1 MVKRLIGQLRRYEEH
16 ETLMTRLL
24 VLLGIGT
31 AATLISC
38 AAAGALHFRLF
49 NGLVALVAAVST
61 VASLPKLRGRFISSA
76 APAPAAPASPTPSL
90 DRTKKILVLV
100 MLAGAIAYI
109 GGRATFALFSAET
122 TNSNSSMAS
131 GTLTMGNQVYP
142 NPTVCMS
149 SSGATNDNVNA
160 ACNAFLSLQ
169 NMAPGVSSAQA
180 KLTIEND
187 GSIDASKFY
196 VFAPYPRTTLS
207 GALTS
212 GVAVASLQ
220 VSGFGVPVALND
232 HLIVSYGGHSQ
243 TFTVTAA
250 VAGASTITVSGSPL
264 ANFSYPVG
272 ARVDDTSADTS
283 ATNTDCYDAKTT
295 TTTVA
300 GSSIGTDLNF
310 NDPTGNP
317 LCSSLIFWIQEQTSG
332 GANYCWSGLGSS
344 GSSPSAV
351 GQCRTP
357 TTPSLSTTLS
367 TGGAITSLP
376 VQVLAGNIA
385 SGDSLTITEGAHT
398 QTVTAS
404 GNAFINDAAIPVNSF
419 TPNFAYTSAA
429 TITDTTAFGALN
441 GDPGD
446 TISQFDT
453 GHLQTGR
460 IQLYPVTGN
469 NAVNTTATIELNK
482 HGSAGYQRVFY
493 IGVYMPAPAGTPQN
507 ALQGLVSTFGL
518 SWHIDQ

>member
-1 MVKRLIGQLRRYEEH
+1 MKQLLTTLRRYEER
-16 ETLMTRLL
+16 EAQTTRLFA
-24 VLLGIGT
+24 LLGVS
-31 AATLISC
+31 AATTLISC
-38 AAAGALHFRLF
+38 AAAGAFHFKLF
-49 NGLVALVAAVST
+49 NGLVAMLAATSA
-61 VASLPKLRGRFISSA
+61 VASLPKLRNRFVA
-76 APAPAAPASPTPSL
+76 APPPVETTSPTPSL
-90 DRTKKILVLV
+90 DRTKKVLALA
-100 MLAGAIAYI
+100 MLAGAIAYV
-109 GGRATFALFSAET
+109 GGKATFALFSAET
-122 TNSNSSMAS
+122 SNSNSSMAS
-131 GTLTMGNQVYP
+131 GTLTMGDQVA
-142 NPTVCMS
+142 NGTVCMS
-149 SSGATNDNVNA
+149 SSGATLDNVNA
-160 ACNAFLSLQ
+160 ACNAFLTLQ
-169 NMAPGVSSAQA
+169 NMAPGVSAAQA

-212 GVAVASLQ
+212 GVAVSSLQ

-250 VAGASTITVSGSPL
+250 AAGATTITVSGSPL

-283 ATNTDCYDAKTT
+283 ASNTDCFDAKTT
-295 TTTVA
+295 STTVA

-310 NDPTGNP
+310 NSPTGNP
-317 LCSSLIFWIQEQTSG
+317 LCSSLIFWIQEQTSS

-344 GSSPSAV
+344 SSSPSPV

-357 TTPSLSTTLS
+357 TSATLTSTLS
-367 TGGAITSLP
+367 TGGPISSLP
-376 VQVLAGNIA
+376 VQPLTGNVA
-385 SGDSLTITEGAHT
+385 SGDTLTITEGSHS

-404 GNAFINDAAIPVNSF
+404 GNAFINDGAIPVGSF
-419 TPNFAYTSAA
+419 TPNYAYTSAA
-429 TITDTTAFGALN
+429 TIADTTAFGALN

-469 NAVNTTATIELNK
+469 NAVNTSAVVELNK
-482 HGSAGYQRVFY
+482 HGNAGYQRFFY